1 LATSGTVGTTRFT
14 TRKMI
19 DNAYGRC
26 KIIREKI
33 TAERIEVAK
42 DLLFLR
48 LSAMANKGIPLW
60 CIQKTIL
67 PIYLAEYSVP
77 TPVGTVEVLD
87 LNLRRTTRPTGTAS
101 SSSGVAANAF
111 DGDFSTACTQVV
123 PNGWIQL
130 QYDSATAI
138 PMFGI
143 LPAASG
149 TWDYTI
155 QVSDDGI
162 AFTTIYTATAQAV
175 VAGEWQWFDVEGV
188 TEHAYYRLQAGA
200 TTILNVTELVFANT
214 PTEVNLA
221 PLNRDDYSTLPNKFL
236 LSQPTQYWF
245 DRQRTQPII
254 TLWPAVS
261 QQCVFWNLVAYLHR
275 QIQDVGTMAQEIELR
290 QSDYLAVMARLAAD
304 LALVDPEVTDPNLI
318 QLIMGE
324 ALNEWRDMWDGESDD
339 APTSLTPNIRPYT
352 S

>member
-1 LATSGTVGTTRFT
+1 
-14 TRKMI
+14 MI

-26 KIIREKI
+26 KILREKI
-33 TAERIEVAK
+33 TSERIEVAN

-48 LSAMANKGIPLW
+48 LSAMANRGIPLW

-77 TPVGTVEVLD
+77 TPIGTVEVLD
-87 LNLRRTTRPTGTAS
+87 LNLRRTMRPSGTAS
-101 SSSGVAANAF
+101 SSSGTAANAF

-143 LPAASG
+143 LPNASG
-149 TWDYTI
+149 TWSYTI

-162 AFTTIYTATAQAV
+162 AFTTIYTATDQAV

-188 TEHAYYRLQAGA
+188 EEHAYYRLQAGA
-200 TTILNVTELVFANT
+200 TTTLNVTELVFANT

-221 PLNRDDYSTLPNKFL
+221 PLNRDDYSSLPNKFL
-236 LSQPTQYWF
+236 QSQPSQYWF
-245 DRQRTQPII
+245 DRQREQPII
-254 TLWPAVS
+254 TLWPTPNEQS
-261 QQCVFWNLVAYLHR
+261 RLWNLVGYLHR
-275 QIQDVGTMAQEIELR
+275 QIEDVGTMVQEIELR

-304 LALVDPEVTDPNLI
+304 LALADPEVTDPNLI
-318 QLIMGE
+318 TLI
-324 ALNEWRDMWDGESDD
+324 LNQADTEGRDMWDGESDD
-339 APTSLTPNIRPYT
+339 SPTTITPNIRPYT